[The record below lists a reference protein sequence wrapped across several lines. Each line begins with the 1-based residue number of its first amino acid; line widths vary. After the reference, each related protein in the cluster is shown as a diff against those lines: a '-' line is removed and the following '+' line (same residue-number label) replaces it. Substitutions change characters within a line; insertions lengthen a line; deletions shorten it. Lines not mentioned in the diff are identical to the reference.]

1 MQDTLEKLNCRCCFS
16 KISSYPCHECGFNE
30 EEYQPDPI
38 VLPIGSILQDR
49 YVIGGVIGKG
59 GFGITYLAYD
69 KKLERKIAVKE
80 YYPYGLALRAT
91 EDTTVFITGDDG
103 VFHKGADRFYN
114 EAKMIAR
121 FNSSPNIVNI
131 YDFFYENGTVYY
143 VMEYLRGRTL
153 RSYVENIGC
162 LTPGQAVYIALQIS
176 DALMTAHSESILH
189 RDISPDNIMLCS
201 DGKVKLID
209 FGAARQVA
217 SEYSQTLS
225 VILTQGFAPLEQYQK
240 KGKQGPWT
248 DIYSL
253 GASLY
258 YGLTGCILDDPMS
271 RLEDDKEF
279 EKNPFSV
286 NEELWTVIRKAVM
299 LKIPDRHESA
309 AQFRDELEK
318 LNIAPETVKISEAQI
333 KDTLKRISRSI
344 SGKAQPVTSAAHS
357 SEMKT
362 MPVKSSSQMQTMPV
376 KNSSQMQTMPV
387 KSSSQIQ
394 TMPVNSSSQM
404 RTMPVYDEYPNKA
417 HSEAPRETADSVKN
431 KLIPVISVLAT
442 VVVMLIIGI
451 IVIVVRDDEAEIVY
465 EGTDSA
471 SVSAAY
477 DETASEKSSES
488 KTVTSHKSAANEQTE
503 ISEKEKPA
511 DSSPPPDKTETE
523 PSAASQ
529 PKKDEKPKKN
539 ELEAPEAPKPESE
552 TPKPVTEAP
561 KPVTEAPKP
570 VTEAPKP
577 VTEAPKPVT
586 EAPKP
591 VTEPSK
597 PVTEAPKPVTTEASK
612 PATEYTIAG
621 KTYSVTD
628 KELDWMSVDI
638 QKNTTSEELG
648 QLVYFPYLETLN
660 LNFDELTKEE
670 CEKLDLSFL
679 GQLNI
684 NHLTISN
691 YRGKDISFLQG
702 FEGHSNF
709 NKLFLNVP
717 NVTDFSV
724 LKKLTQLE
732 QLGLTDCDK
741 LTELSFL
748 KNYDS
753 LKKLAIES
761 PNVKDISGIE
771 YAASTLEDVVICDNE
786 VLTDISPLKKCKNI
800 SKIEFISVKI
810 KSFKS
815 LDPLASLPNLR
826 ELNLAYCGLTKKSDY
841 DFLNKISTDKN
852 EKIDVWVSFDGS
864 PLEDHDKKTA
874 LFEELKNDEEFK
886 KKFVFHW

>member
-1 MQDTLEKLNCRCCFS
+1 MQDTIEKLNCICCFS
-16 KISSYPCHECGFNE
+16 KISSYPCHECGFNK
-30 EEYQPDPI
+30 EEYKPDPI
-38 VLPIGSILQDR
+38 VLPIGSTLQDR

-80 YYPYGLALRAT
+80 YYPYGLALRTTA
-91 EDTTVFITGDDG
+91 DTSVFISGDDG
-103 VFHKGADRFYN
+103 VFHKGADKFYN
-114 EAKMIAR
+114 EAKMIAK
-121 FNSSPNIVNI
+121 FNSNPNIVNI

-162 LTPGQAVYIALQIS
+162 LTPGQAVYIALRIS
-176 DALMTAHSESILH
+176 DALTTAHNESILH

-217 SEYSQTLS
+217 SESSQTLS
-225 VILTQGFAPLEQYQK
+225 VILTQGFAPPEQYQK

-258 YGLTGCILDDPMS
+258 YGLTGCVLDDPMS

-299 LKIPDRHESA
+299 LKISDRQKSA

-318 LNIAPETVKISEAQI
+318 LSIAPETVKISEAQI
-333 KDTLKRISRSI
+333 KDTLKKISRSI
-344 SGKAQPVTSAAHS
+344 RGKAQPGTLAAHS

-362 MPVKSSSQMQTMPV
+362 TPVKSPSQMQT
-376 KNSSQMQTMPV
+376 
-387 KSSSQIQ
+387 I
-394 TMPVNSSSQM
+394 PVNSSSQM
-404 RTMPVYDEYPNKA
+404 RTVPVYDGSPDKA
-417 HSEAPRETADSVKN
+417 HSEASRETADSVRN
-431 KLIPVISVLAT
+431 KFIPVISVLSA

-451 IVIVVRDDEAEIVY
+451 IVIAVRDDETEIVY
-465 EGTDSA
+465 ETTDSV
-471 SVSAAY
+471 SVSEAY

-488 KTVTSHKSAANEQTE
+488 ETITSYKPAANEQTE
-503 ISEKEKPA
+503 ISEKEKLA

-539 ELEAPEAPKPESE
+539 EAEAP
-552 TPKPVTEAP
+552 EAP
-561 KPVTEAPKP
+561 KPVTEAPQS

-577 VTEAPKPVT
+577 QK
-586 EAPKP
+586 
-591 VTEPSK
+591 
-597 PVTEAPKPVTTEASK
+597 
-612 PATEYTIAG
+612 TEYTIAG
-621 KTYSVTD
+621 ETYSVSD
-628 KELDWMSVDI
+628 KDLDNIYVSI
-638 QKNTTSEELG
+638 KENTTSEELG
-648 QLVYFPYLETLN
+648 QLVYFPYLESLD

-679 GQLNI
+679 SQLNI
-684 NHLTISN
+684 NALCIEC
-691 YRGKDISFLQG
+691 YRGKDISFLQCL
-702 FEGHSNF
+702 EGRSSF
-709 NKLFLNVP
+709 NELFLDGLP

-724 LKKLTQLE
+724 LKKLTQLK
-732 QLGLTDCDK
+732 QLNLEYCDN
-741 LTELSFL
+741 LTELSIL
-748 KNYDS
+748 KNYSS
-753 LKKLAIES
+753 LKHIVIFS

-771 YAASTLEDVVICDNE
+771 YAVSTLECVRIGYNE
-786 VLTDISPLKKCKNI
+786 DLTDISPLKKCKNI
-800 SKIEFISVKI
+800 SEVWFVDFNI
-810 KSFKS
+810 KNFKS

-826 ELNLAYCGLTKKSDY
+826 KLHLYRCGLTKKSDY
-841 DFLNKISTDKN
+841 DFLNKISVDEN
-852 EKIDVWVSFDGS
+852 EKIDVTLQHEPSTESTKLV
-864 PLEDHDKKTA
+864 
-874 LFEELKNDEEFK
+874 EELKNDEEFK
-886 KKFVFHW
+886 KKFVFHGW